1 MAASIAAENCG
12 GIRKLG
18 NAGLVNLN
26 LSVLLNEQIILE
38 VHT

>member
-1 MAASIAAENCG
+1 MAAGITAENCG
-12 GIRKLG
+12 CIRKLG